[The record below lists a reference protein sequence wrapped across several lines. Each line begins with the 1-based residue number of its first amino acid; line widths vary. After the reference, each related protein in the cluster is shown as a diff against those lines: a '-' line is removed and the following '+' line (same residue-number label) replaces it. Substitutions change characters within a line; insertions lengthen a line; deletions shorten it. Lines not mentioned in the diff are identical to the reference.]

1 MARGMTW
8 TASTLISTCAKFCK
22 VGSGQRSQDWAEI
35 VTFFLKLV
43 LEHAVPCLG
52 VVRRKK
58 EKKKGINLYFVIEIN
73 DWCII
78 F

>member
-22 VGSGQRSQDWAEI
+22 VGSGQRSQDWAKI

-52 VVRRKK
+52 KKK
-58 EKKKGINLYFVIEIN
+58 EKKRKEKKESICTVLQK
-73 DWCII
+73 
-78 F
+78 